1 MQTPK
6 LPSVIILREDVH
18 SKMSKGFP
26 IEIEK
31 KKTVLKQITSL
42 MYRKSR

>member
-6 LPSVIILREDVH
+6 LPPVNILRENVH
-18 SKMSKGFP
+18 SKLSKGFP

-31 KKTVLKQITSL
+31 KEAHLK
-42 MYRKSR
+42 